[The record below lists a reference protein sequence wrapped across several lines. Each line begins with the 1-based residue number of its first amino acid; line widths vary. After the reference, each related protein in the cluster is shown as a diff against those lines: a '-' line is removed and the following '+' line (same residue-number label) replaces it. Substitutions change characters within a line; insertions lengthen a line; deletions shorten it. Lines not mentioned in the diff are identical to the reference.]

1 LQVACEITTKAD
13 WLRFNGAWK
22 WGVAIP
28 IGDEVVRIV
37 CPKCGSANAQSD
49 RVSNHVYGWCD
60 QYCGWQ
66 DGRRITNEWKAS
78 WQALLAKR
86 NQVNIRS

>member
-1 LQVACEITTKAD
+1 MGSEITTKAD

-28 IGDEVVRIV
+28 IGAEVLRIV

-49 RVSNHVYGWCD
+49 RVSNHVYGWCNKA
-60 QYCGWQ
+60 CGWQ
-66 DGRRITNEWKAS
+66 DSRKITDEWRNSWRALMSRRGKAD
-78 WQALLAKR
+78 
-86 NQVNIRS
+86 IRS